1 MEGAQGQGSEIAR
14 LLTQIREE
22 YEAAQRGLLGLACG
36 TTKHEFITTRME
48 TMGKLQ
54 GELETIVGDA
64 AIAMVVAQLEACPD
78 MKSSSV
84 Q

>member
-1 MEGAQGQGSEIAR
+1 MEGAQGQGSEVAR
-14 LLTQIREE
+14 LLAQIRSE
-22 YEAAQRGLLGLACG
+22 YEAARRGLSGLASG
-36 TTKHEFITTRME
+36 TTKHEFITTKME

-64 AIAMVVAQLEACPD
+64 AIALVVAQLEACPD
-78 MKSSSV
+78 LKSSSI